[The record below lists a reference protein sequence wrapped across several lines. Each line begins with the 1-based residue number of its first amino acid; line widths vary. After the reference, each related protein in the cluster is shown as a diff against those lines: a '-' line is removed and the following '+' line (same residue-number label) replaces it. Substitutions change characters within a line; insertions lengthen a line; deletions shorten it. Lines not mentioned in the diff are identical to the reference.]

1 MTMVVAV
8 MILSFLIMIGLTA
21 PVAFA
26 IGISAAI
33 GLLMSDAAPLL
44 VVPQRI
50 FAGADSFVL
59 LAIPL
64 FVLAGAL
71 METGGISAR
80 LVTLARALIGH
91 VRGGLGMVVVVAEM
105 LFSGISGSTVA
116 DVSAIGSLMVPS
128 LVRAG
133 FKPARAVAIV
143 SAASAMGIL
152 IPPCLLMVII
162 AQIVGLSVGA
172 LFLAG
177 FVPAAVLALAIMGLI
192 YAQAVRDRIPG
203 EARANL
209 KQVIRA
215 LRDALIPLMMPVI
228 IFGAILGGIADPT
241 EAAVL
246 AVFYAFIVGVFV
258 YKEISWSQV
267 PKILVDSA
275 VTSGI
280 VIFMVGA
287 SSSFSWILA
296 VEQIPAQLASVMLAI
311 SSQPWVFFV
320 ICTLIFVVLGAI
332 LEGLPAV
339 IICLPIFLPIA
350 LKLGIDPLHFSIVVV
365 AAIGLGL
372 FLPPVGVGLYIAC
385 TFANLRVDQTIKA
398 MLPYIAVLFAGI
410 LVVIAIPWL
419 TLVIPH
425 AVYNR

>member
-1 MTMVVAV
+1 MVVAV

-26 IGISAAI
+26 VGISAVI
-33 GLLMSDAAPLL
+33 GLLMSDTAPLL

-64 FVLAGAL
+64 FILAGAL

-80 LVTLARALIGH
+80 LVALARALIGH

-116 DVSAIGSLMVPS
+116 DVSAIGSLMIPS

-192 YAQAVRDRIPG
+192 YVQAVRDRIPG
-203 EARANL
+203 EARASL
-209 KQVIRA
+209 KQAMRA
-215 LRDALIPLMMPVI
+215 LKDALIPLMMPVI

-296 VEQIPAQLASVMLAI
+296 VEQIPAQLAGVMLSI

-320 ICTLIFVVLGAI
+320 ICTIIFVVLGAI

-410 LVVIAIPWL
+410 LVVITIPWL

>member
-1 MTMVVAV
+1 MVVAV
-8 MILSFLIMIGLTA
+8 MVLSFLIMIGLTA

-26 IGISAAI
+26 VGISAAI
-33 GLLMSDAAPLL
+33 GLLMSDTAPLL

-91 VRGGLGMVVVVAEM
+91 VRGGVGMVVVVAEM

-116 DVSAIGSLMVPS
+116 DVSAIGSLMIPS
-128 LVRAG
+128 LIRAG
-133 FKPARAVAIV
+133 YKPARAVAIV

-177 FVPAAVLALAIMGLI
+177 FIPAAVLALAIMALI

-203 EARANL
+203 EARASL
-209 KQVIRA
+209 KQVMRA
-215 LRDALIPLMMPVI
+215 LKDALIPLMMPVI

-296 VEQIPAQLASVMLAI
+296 VEQVPTQLAGVMLAI
-311 SSQPWVFFV
+311 SSQAWVFFV
-320 ICTLIFVVLGAI
+320 ICTIIFVVLGAI

-410 LVVIAIPWL
+410 LVLIAFPWL
-419 TLVIPH
+419 TLVVPH
-425 AVYNR
+425 AVYNQ

>member
-1 MTMVVAV
+1 LVVAI
-8 MILSFLIMIGLTA
+8 MILSFLVMIGLTA

-26 IGISAAI
+26 IGLSAAI
-33 GLLMSDAAPLL
+33 GLMISGSAPLL
-44 VVPQRI
+44 VVPQRM

-80 LVTLARALIGH
+80 LVNLARALIGH
-91 VRGGLGMVVVVAEM
+91 VRGGLGMVVVVSEM
-105 LFSGISGSTVA
+105 LFSGISGSTIA
-116 DVSAIGSLMVPS
+116 DVSAIGSVMIPS
-128 LVRAG
+128 LIRAG
-133 FKPARAVAIV
+133 FRPDRAVAIV

-172 LFLAG
+172 LFFAG
-177 FVPAAVLALAIMGLI
+177 FIPAVVLALAIMGLI
-192 YAQAVRDRIPG
+192 YVQAVRDRIPG
-203 EARANL
+203 EPRANL
-209 KQVIRA
+209 RQLSRAVI
-215 LRDALIPLMMPVI
+215 DALVPLMMPVI

-246 AVFYAFIVGVFV
+246 AVVYSLIVGVFI
-258 YKEISWSQV
+258 YKEISWRQL
-267 PKILVDSA
+267 PKIFLDSA

-296 VEQIPAQLASVMLAI
+296 VEQIPTHLAAVMLSI

-320 ICTLIFVVLGAI
+320 ICTIVFVVLGAI
-332 LEGLPAV
+332 LEGLPAI

-350 LKLGIDPLHFSIVVV
+350 TKLGIDPLHFSIVVV

-385 TFANLRVDQTIKA
+385 SFANLRVDHVFKA
-398 MLPYIAVLFAGI
+398 MLPYIAVLFFGI
-410 LVVIAIPWL
+410 LVLIAVPWL
-419 TLVIPH
+419 TLVVPQ
-425 AVYNR
+425 AVYHR

>member
-1 MTMVVAV
+1 MVVTV

-33 GLLMSDAAPLL
+33 GLLMSDTAPLL

-91 VRGGLGMVVVVAEM
+91 VRGGVGMVVVVAEM

-116 DVSAIGSLMVPS
+116 DVSAIGSLMIPS

-133 FKPARAVAIV
+133 YKPARAVAIV

-177 FVPAAVLALAIMGLI
+177 FIPAAVLALAIMGLI

-203 EARANL
+203 EARASL
-209 KQVIRA
+209 KQVMRA
-215 LRDALIPLMMPVI
+215 LKDALIPLMMPVI

-296 VEQIPAQLASVMLAI
+296 VEQVPIQLAGVMLSI

-320 ICTLIFVVLGAI
+320 ICTIIFVVLGAI

-410 LVVIAIPWL
+410 LVLIAIPWL

>member
-1 MTMVVAV
+1 
-8 MILSFLIMIGLTA
+8 MIVSFLVMIGLTA

-26 IGISAAI
+26 IGLSAAI
-33 GLLMSDAAPLL
+33 GLMISGSAPLL

-80 LVTLARALIGH
+80 LVNLARALIGH

-116 DVSAIGSLMVPS
+116 DVSAIGSVMIPS
-128 LVRAG
+128 LIRAG
-133 FKPARAVAIV
+133 FKPERAVAIV

-172 LFLAG
+172 LFVAG
-177 FVPAAVLALAIMGLI
+177 FIPAVVLALAIMGLI

-203 EARANL
+203 ETRASL
-209 KQVIRA
+209 RQLGRA
-215 LRDALIPLMMPVI
+215 FVDALIPLMMPVI

-246 AVFYAFIVGVFV
+246 AVFYALIVGVFI
-258 YKEISWSQV
+258 YKEISWSQL
-267 PKILVDSA
+267 PKIFLDSA

-287 SSSFSWILA
+287 ASSFSWILA
-296 VEQIPAQLASVMLAI
+296 AEQIPTQLAAVMLSI

-320 ICTLIFVVLGAI
+320 ICTIIFVVLGAI

-350 LKLGIDPLHFSIVVV
+350 IKLGIDPLHFSVVVV

-385 TFANLRVDQTIKA
+385 SFANLRVDHVFKA
-398 MLPYIAVLFAGI
+398 MLPYIAVLFLGI
-410 LVVIAIPWL
+410 LVLIAIPWL
-419 TLVIPH
+419 TLVVPQAIYH
-425 AVYNR
+425 R

>member
-1 MTMVVAV
+1 LVVAI
-8 MILSFLIMIGLTA
+8 MILSFLVMIGLTA

-26 IGISAAI
+26 IGLSAWI
-33 GLLMSDAAPLL
+33 GLAISGNAPLL
-44 VVPQRI
+44 VVPQRM

-80 LVTLARALIGH
+80 LVKLARALIGH
-91 VRGGLGMVVVVAEM
+91 VRGGLGMVVVVSEM
-105 LFSGISGSTVA
+105 LFSGISGSTIA
-116 DVSAIGSLMVPS
+116 DVSAIGSVMIPPLIQ
-128 LVRAG
+128 AG
-133 FKPARAVAIV
+133 FRPERAVAIV

-152 IPPCLLMVII
+152 IPPCLIMVVI

-172 LFLAG
+172 LFFAG
-177 FVPAAVLALAIMGLI
+177 FIPAVVLALAIMGLI
-192 YAQAVRDRIPG
+192 YAQAVRDGIPG
-203 EARANL
+203 EPRASL
-209 KQVIRA
+209 RQLGRA
-215 LRDALIPLMMPVI
+215 IMDALIPLMMPVI

-246 AVFYAFIVGVFV
+246 AVFYSLIVGVFI
-258 YKEISWSQV
+258 YKEISWKQL
-267 PKILVDSA
+267 PKIFLDSA

-296 VEQIPAQLASVMLAI
+296 VEQTPTHLADLMLSI
-311 SSQPWVFFV
+311 STQPWVFFV
-320 ICTLIFVVLGAI
+320 ICMIVFIVLGAI
-332 LEGLPAV
+332 LEGLPAI

-350 LKLGIDPLHFSIVVV
+350 IKLGIDPLHFSILVV

-372 FLPPVGVGLYIAC
+372 FLPPIGVGLYIAC
-385 TFANLRVDQTIKA
+385 SFANLRVDHVFKA
-398 MLPYIAVLFAGI
+398 MLPYIAVLFLGI
-410 LVVIAIPWL
+410 LVLIAIPWL
-419 TLVIPH
+419 TLVVPQ
-425 AVYNR
+425 AVYHR

>member
-1 MTMVVAV
+1 

-26 IGISAAI
+26 IGISAVI
-33 GLLMSDAAPLL
+33 GLLMSNTAPLL

-116 DVSAIGSLMVPS
+116 DVSAIGSLMIPS

-162 AQIVGLSVGA
+162 AQIAGLSVGA

-177 FVPAAVLALAIMGLI
+177 FIPAAVLALAVMGLI
-192 YAQAVRDRIPG
+192 YSQAVRDRIPG
-203 EARANL
+203 EARASV
-209 KQVIRA
+209 KQVMRA
-215 LRDALIPLMMPVI
+215 LKDALIPLMMPVI

-258 YKEISWSQV
+258 YKEISWSQL
-267 PKILVDSA
+267 PKILVDCA

-287 SSSFSWILA
+287 ASSFSWILA
-296 VEQIPAQLASVMLAI
+296 VEQIPTQLAGVMLSI

-320 ICTLIFVVLGAI
+320 ICTIIFVVLGAI

-385 TFANLRVDQTIKA
+385 AFANLRVDQTVKA

-419 TLVIPH
+419 TLVIPN

>member
-1 MTMVVAV
+1 MVVAV

-26 IGISAAI
+26 VGISAVI
-33 GLLMSDAAPLL
+33 GLLMSDTAPLL

-50 FAGADSFVL
+50 FAVADSFVL

-64 FVLAGAL
+64 FILAGAL

-80 LVTLARALIGH
+80 LVALARALIGH

-116 DVSAIGSLMVPS
+116 DVSAIGSLMIPS

-192 YAQAVRDRIPG
+192 YVQAVRDRIPG
-203 EARANL
+203 EARASL
-209 KQVIRA
+209 KQAMRA
-215 LRDALIPLMMPVI
+215 LKDALIPLMMPVI

-296 VEQIPAQLASVMLAI
+296 VEQIPAQLAGVMLSI

-320 ICTLIFVVLGAI
+320 ICTIIFVVLGAI

-410 LVVIAIPWL
+410 LVVITIPWL

>member
-1 MTMVVAV
+1 MVVAV

-26 IGISAAI
+26 IGISAVI
-33 GLLMSDAAPLL
+33 GLLMSNTAPLL

-116 DVSAIGSLMVPS
+116 DVSAIGSLMIPS

-162 AQIVGLSVGA
+162 AQIAGLSVGA

-177 FVPAAVLALAIMGLI
+177 FIPAAVLALAVMGLI
-192 YAQAVRDRIPG
+192 YSQAVRDRIPG
-203 EARANL
+203 EARASV
-209 KQVIRA
+209 KQVMRA
-215 LRDALIPLMMPVI
+215 LKDALIPLMMPVI

-258 YKEISWSQV
+258 YKEISWSQL
-267 PKILVDSA
+267 PKILVDCA

-287 SSSFSWILA
+287 ASSFSWILA
-296 VEQIPAQLASVMLAI
+296 VEQIPTQLAGVMLSI

-320 ICTLIFVVLGAI
+320 ICTIIFVVLGAI

-385 TFANLRVDQTIKA
+385 AFANLRVDQTIKA

-419 TLVIPH
+419 TLVIPN

>member
-203 EARANL
+203 EARASL

-258 YKEISWSQV
+258 YKEISWRQV

-339 IICLPIFLPIA
+339 IICLPIFLPVA

>member
-1 MTMVVAV
+1 MV
-8 MILSFLIMIGLTA
+8 LSFLIMIGLTA

-26 IGISAAI
+26 VGISAAI
-33 GLLMSDAAPLL
+33 GLLMSDTAPLL

-91 VRGGLGMVVVVAEM
+91 VRGGVGMVVVVAEM

-116 DVSAIGSLMVPS
+116 DVSAIGSLMIPS

-133 FKPARAVAIV
+133 YKPARAVAIV

-177 FVPAAVLALAIMGLI
+177 FVPAAVLALAIMALI

-203 EARANL
+203 EARASL
-209 KQVIRA
+209 KQVMRA
-215 LRDALIPLMMPVI
+215 LKDAVIPLMMPVI

-296 VEQIPAQLASVMLAI
+296 VEQIPTQLAGVMLAI
-311 SSQPWVFFV
+311 SSQAWVFFV
-320 ICTLIFVVLGAI
+320 ICTIIFVVLGAI

-410 LVVIAIPWL
+410 LVLIAIPWL
-419 TLVIPH
+419 TLVVPH

>member
-1 MTMVVAV
+1 MVVAI
-8 MILSFLIMIGLTA
+8 MILSFLVMIGLTA

-26 IGISAAI
+26 IGLSAAI
-33 GLLMSDAAPLL
+33 GLMISGSAPLL
-44 VVPQRI
+44 VVPQRM

-80 LVTLARALIGH
+80 LVNLARALIGH
-91 VRGGLGMVVVVAEM
+91 VRGGLGMVVVVSEM
-105 LFSGISGSTVA
+105 LFSGISGSTIA
-116 DVSAIGSLMVPS
+116 DVSAIGSVMIPS
-128 LVRAG
+128 LIRAG
-133 FKPARAVAIV
+133 FRPDRAVAIV

-172 LFLAG
+172 LFFAG
-177 FVPAAVLALAIMGLI
+177 FIPAVVLALAIMGLI
-192 YAQAVRDRIPG
+192 YVQAVRDRIPG
-203 EARANL
+203 EPRANL
-209 KQVIRA
+209 RQLSRAVI
-215 LRDALIPLMMPVI
+215 DALVPLMMPVI

-246 AVFYAFIVGVFV
+246 AVVYSLIVGVFI
-258 YKEISWSQV
+258 YKEISWRQL
-267 PKILVDSA
+267 PKIFLDSA

-296 VEQIPAQLASVMLAI
+296 VEQIPTHLAAVMLSI

-320 ICTLIFVVLGAI
+320 ICTIVFVVLGAI
-332 LEGLPAV
+332 LEGLPAI

-350 LKLGIDPLHFSIVVV
+350 TKLGIDPLHFSIVVV

-385 TFANLRVDQTIKA
+385 SFANLRVDHVFKA
-398 MLPYIAVLFAGI
+398 MLPYIAVLFFGI
-410 LVVIAIPWL
+410 LVLIAVPWL
-419 TLVIPH
+419 TLVVPQ
-425 AVYNR
+425 AVYHR

>member
-1 MTMVVAV
+1 MVVAV
-8 MILSFLIMIGLTA
+8 MVLSFLIMIGLTA

-26 IGISAAI
+26 VGISAAI
-33 GLLMSDAAPLL
+33 GLLVSDTAPLL

-91 VRGGLGMVVVVAEM
+91 VRGGVGMVVVVAEM
-105 LFSGISGSTVA
+105 LFSGISGSTIA
-116 DVSAIGSLMVPS
+116 DVSAIGSLMIPS

-133 FKPARAVAIV
+133 YKPARAVAIV

-177 FVPAAVLALAIMGLI
+177 FIPAAVLAVAIMALI

-203 EARANL
+203 EARASL
-209 KQVIRA
+209 KQVMRA
-215 LRDALIPLMMPVI
+215 LKDALIPLMMPVI

-296 VEQIPAQLASVMLAI
+296 VEQVPTQLAGVMLSI

-320 ICTLIFVVLGAI
+320 ICTIIFVVLGAI

-410 LVVIAIPWL
+410 LVLIAIPWL
-419 TLVIPH
+419 TLVVPH